1 VTDNLYEAVHH
12 MKGAAS
18 YCLPSIAVGASA
30 LDNAAPAPPQPDAT
44 GGAGA
49 AVTAEPAVGTSRPSD
64 GTRRP
69 YGAGH
74 GEACGLHMD
83 NWAKTRMELVSR
95 SVEVLYPVYNRRCIT
110 WTVEDI

>member
-1 VTDNLYEAVHH
+1 
-12 MKGAAS
+12 MKGAAN

-30 LDNAAPAPPQPDAT
+30 LDNAAPASPQPDAT

-74 GEACGLHMD
+74 GETFGHMD
-83 NWAKTRMELVSR
+83 TWPETRAELVTR
-95 SVEVLYPVYNRRCIT
+95 CVEDLCPVYNRRCIT
-110 WTVEDI
+110 